1 MGYRHLSMQ
10 EREHVSRGLAQG
22 LSLREIGRRIG
33 RAGSTICREVERN
46 GRLEFVGAAE
56 RGYMAYEAQRFSW
69 HRGRCPRRPRKLACS
84 KWLRRWVC
92 ERLRRYWSPQQIA
105 ARLRLKYPGQ
115 PEKWV
120 SHQTIYYSLEVMPR
134 GELKRELLRCLRLKT
149 KRGPRT
155 HKDWI
160 PKAMSIHNRPP
171 EIEPRRVPG
180 HWEGDL
186 LIGRASSSAAVGT
199 LVERTTRYVSLVRIP
214 TRDAYT
220 VYRRFA
226 TKFVRLPAVMRKTLT
241 YDRGS
246 EMAEH
251 GRLATK
257 VGIEIYFADPHSPWQ
272 RGSNENT
279 NGLLRQYLP
288 KGMEL
293 AGVTQADLERIAKSL
308 NDRPRKTLGFLTP
321 NEAFAK
327 LLRQSVALKT

>member
-1 MGYRHLSMQ
+1 
-10 EREHVSRGLAQG
+10 
-22 LSLREIGRRIG
+22 
-33 RAGSTICREVERN
+33 
-46 GRLEFVGAAE
+46 VG
-56 RGYMAYEAQRFSW
+56 
-69 HRGRCPRRPRKLACS
+69 
-84 KWLRRWVC
+84 
-92 ERLRRYWSPQQIA
+92 ERLRRFWSPQQIA

-149 KRGPRT
+149 KRGPRA

-160 PKAMSIHNRPP
+160 PEAMSIHNRPA

-226 TKFVRLPAVMRKTLT
+226 AKFVRVPAVMRKTLT
-241 YDRGS
+241 YDRGR

-251 GRLATK
+251 ERLATK
-257 VGIEIYFADPHSPWQ
+257 VGIDIYFADPHSPWQ

-279 NGLLRQYLP
+279 NGLLRQYFPRGTDLSRFS
-288 KGMEL
+288 
-293 AGVTQADLERIAKSL
+293 QAYLNKIALRL
-308 NDRPRKTLGFLTP
+308 NQRPRKTLGFETP
-321 NEAFAK
+321 ADR
-327 LLRQSVALKT
+327 LRAVLH